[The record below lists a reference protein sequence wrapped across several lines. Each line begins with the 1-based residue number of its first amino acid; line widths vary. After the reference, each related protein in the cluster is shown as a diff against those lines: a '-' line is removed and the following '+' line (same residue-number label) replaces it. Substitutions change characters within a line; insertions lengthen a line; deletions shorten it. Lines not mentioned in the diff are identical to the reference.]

1 MRFVLAN
8 CVYFC
13 FLFYCSIVD
22 LQCCINHFCSAKW
35 FSYTYMWWFSSLSR
49 VWLFA
54 TPRTVASQAAQSMGF
69 SRQEYW
75 NGLPFPSQGIFLT
88 QESNPGLLNR
98 RQILYQLSSR
108 GSPYTY
114 ILHSSYNVFFY
125 IMIYHRILNVAL
137 CVYSRTLLLIHSVY
151 NGLHLLTPTS
161 PSSPPPLPF
170 PLATT
175 VCSLCLILFVS

>member
-35 FSYTYMWWFSSLSR
+35 FSYTYMWWFRSLSR

-54 TPRTVASQAAQSMGF
+54 TPRTVPSQAAQSMGF

-75 NGLPFPSQGIFLT
+75 SGLPFPSPRDLPDLGIKPGSL
-88 QESNPGLLNR
+88 ESQADSLPTELPGKP
-98 RQILYQLSSR
+98 LY
-108 GSPYTY
+108 
-114 ILHSSYNVFFY
+114 IHIHSSYNVFFC
-125 IMIYHRILNVAL
+125 IIIYCRILNVVL
-137 CVYSRTLLLIHSVY
+137 CVYSRTLLLIRLFIMVY
-151 NGLHLLTPTS
+151 I
-161 PSSPPPLPF
+161 
-170 PLATT
+170 
-175 VCSLCLILFVS
+175 C